1 MAGTDPPIV
10 VGGGAAG
17 LAACRTLEAA
27 GHAPILLEAG
37 DRLGGRLRTEHMAD
51 GTPVDRGFQ
60 VLLTAYPELRRWV
73 DLAALDPV
81 AFIPG
86 AMIRKGNGWK
96 TVADP
101 RRLPGSIL
109 ATLTSG
115 VGTWGDR
122 IRILKLVARACYG
135 DPLSVQDGLTQGTTM
150 GFLKDNGFTDG
161 FIRDFLQPFFSGIF
175 LDGSLSAPP
184 AQFLYT
190 LRMFASGAV
199 VRPRQGIEAVVEQLA
214 GALEK
219 TEVRLG
225 TSVVDTD
232 AQSVG
237 LSDGSRIK
245 GGCVISTIGGREAV
259 EWNAVF
265 NAVFTCGAT
274 AFARPIIGL
283 LPDANCVTNV
293 HFMEDVQGAEG
304 QGMLNVTALPPAP
317 SQADPASMEAH
328 IRRDLDQA
336 GLSVGDMVWHAAIP
350 QALPRLSSVASTPAR
365 LTDEAGVYLAGD
377 HQAAPSLDAA
387 LRSGRLAAEAWMNR
401 VS

>member
-1 MAGTDPPIV
+1 MAGIDRPIV

-37 DRLGGRLRTEHMAD
+37 DHLGGRLRTERMAD

-73 DLAALDPV
+73 DLAALDPI

-86 AMIRKGNGWK
+86 ALIRKGDGWK

-122 IRILKLVARACYG
+122 IRILRVVARACSG
-135 DPLSVQDGLTQGTTM
+135 DPLSVQDGLTEGTTM
-150 GFLKDNGFTDG
+150 EFLQSEGFTDG
-161 FIRDFLQPFFSGIF
+161 FIREFLQPFFSGIF
-175 LDGSLSAPP
+175 LDGSLSPPP

-199 VRPRQGIEAVVEQLA
+199 VRPRKGIEAVVDQLA
-214 GALEK
+214 GGLEK
-219 TEVRLG
+219 TDVRLG
-225 TSVVDTD
+225 TAVVDTE

-237 LSDGSRIK
+237 LADGSRIE
-245 GGCVISTIGGREAV
+245 GSCVISTIGGREAV
-259 EWNAVF
+259 EWNAAF
-265 NAVFTCGAT
+265 NAVFACEAA
-274 AFARPIIGL
+274 AFGRPIIGL
-283 LPDANCVTNV
+283 LPDADCVTNV

-304 QGMLNVTALPPAP
+304 QGLLNVTALPPDP
-317 SQADPASMEAH
+317 SQADPAFMEAH

-377 HQAAPSLDAA
+377 HHAAPSLDAA

>member
-1 MAGTDPPIV
+1 MAGIDRPIV

-37 DRLGGRLRTEHMAD
+37 DRLGGRLRTERMAD

-73 DLAALDPV
+73 DLSALDPV

-122 IRILKLVARACYG
+122 IRILRLVARACSG
-135 DPLSVQDGLTQGTTM
+135 NPLSVQDGLTQGTTM
-150 GFLKDNGFTDG
+150 GFLKDKGFTDS

-199 VRPRQGIEAVVEQLA
+199 VRPRKGIEAVVEQLA
-214 GALEK
+214 SGLEK
-219 TEVRLG
+219 TEVHLG
-225 TSVVDTD
+225 TVVMDTD

-237 LSDGSRIK
+237 LADGRRIE
-245 GGCVISTIGGREAV
+245 GACVISTIGGREAV
-259 EWNAVF
+259 EWNAAF
-265 NAVFTCGAT
+265 NAVFICKAT
-274 AFARPIIGL
+274 AFGQPIIGL
-283 LPDANCVTNV
+283 LPEADCVTNV

-304 QGMLNVTALPPAP
+304 RGMLNVTALPPDPA
-317 SQADPASMEAH
+317 QANPASMEARL
-328 IRRDLDQA
+328 RRDLDRA
-336 GLSVGDMVWHAAIP
+336 GLSVGEMVWHAVIP
-350 QALPRLSSVASTPAR
+350 QALPRLSRVASAPAR
-365 LTDEAGVYLAGD
+365 LKDETGVYLAGD
-377 HQAAPSLDAA
+377 HHAAPSLDAA
-387 LRSGRLAAEAWMNR
+387 LRSGRLAAEAWMNA

>member
-1 MAGTDPPIV
+1 MAGIDRPIV

-37 DRLGGRLRTEHMAD
+37 DRLGGRLRTERMAD

-73 DLAALDPV
+73 DLAALDPI

-86 AMIRKGNGWK
+86 ALIRKGDGWK

-122 IRILKLVARACYG
+122 IRILRVVARACSG
-135 DPLSVQDGLTQGTTM
+135 DPMSVQDGLTEGTTM
-150 GFLKDNGFTDG
+150 EFLQSEGFTDG
-161 FIRDFLQPFFSGIF
+161 FIREFLQPFFSGIF
-175 LDGSLSAPP
+175 LDGSLSPPP

-199 VRPRQGIEAVVEQLA
+199 VRPRKGIEAVADQLA
-214 GALEK
+214 GGLEK

-225 TSVVDTD
+225 TAVVDIE

-237 LSDGSRIK
+237 LADGSRIE
-245 GGCVISTIGGREAV
+245 GSCVISTIGGREAV
-259 EWNAVF
+259 EWNATF
-265 NAVFTCGAT
+265 NAVFACGET
-274 AFARPIIGL
+274 AFGRPIIGL

-304 QGMLNVTALPPAP
+304 EGMLNVTALPPDP
-317 SQADPASMEAH
+317 SQADPAFMEAH

-377 HQAAPSLDAA
+377 HHAAPSLDAA

>member
-1 MAGTDPPIV
+1 MAGTDRPIV

-27 GHAPILLEAG
+27 GHAPFLLEAG
-37 DRLGGRLRTEHMAD
+37 DRLGGRLRTERMAD

-122 IRILKLVARACYG
+122 IRILRLVARACSG
-135 DPLSVQDGLTQGTTM
+135 DPLSVQDDLTQGTTM
-150 GFLKDNGFTDG
+150 GFLKDKGFTDG
-161 FIRDFLQPFFSGIF
+161 FIRDFLKPFFSGIF

-190 LRMFASGAV
+190 LRMFASGVV
-199 VRPRQGIEAVVEQLA
+199 VRPRKGIEAVVDQLT
-214 GALEK
+214 GGLEK
-219 TEVRLG
+219 TEVRLE
-225 TSVVDTD
+225 TSVVDTE

-237 LSDGSRIK
+237 LADGCRIE
-245 GGCVISTIGGREAV
+245 GACVISTIGGREVV
-259 EWNAVF
+259 EWNAAF
-265 NAVFTCGAT
+265 NAVFACGAE
-274 AFARPIIGL
+274 AFGRPFIGL
-283 LPDANCVTNV
+283 LPDADCVTNV
-293 HFMEDVQGAEG
+293 HYMEDVQGAEG
-304 QGMLNVTALPPAP
+304 RGMLNVTALPPD
-317 SQADPASMEAH
+317 QAQVNPASMEAH
-328 IRRDLDQA
+328 IRRDLDRA
-336 GLSVGDMVWHAAIP
+336 GLPVGDMVWHAAIP
-350 QALPRLSSVASTPAR
+350 QALPRLSSVASAPAR

-377 HQAAPSLDAA
+377 HHAAPSLDAA
-387 LRSGRLAAEAWMNR
+387 LRSGRLAAEAWMSA

>member
-1 MAGTDPPIV
+1 MAGTDRPIV

-37 DRLGGRLRTEHMAD
+37 DRLGGRLRTERMAG
-51 GTPVDRGFQ
+51 GTAVDRGFQ

-86 AMIRKGNGWK
+86 AMIRKGGAWK

-122 IRILKLVARACYG
+122 IRILRLVAQACSG
-135 DPLSVQDGLTQGTTM
+135 DPLSVQNGLTQGTTM
-150 GFLKDNGFTDG
+150 TFLRSEGFTDG

-175 LDGSLSAPP
+175 LDASLSAPP

-190 LRMFASGAV
+190 LRMFASGGV

-214 GALEK
+214 GGLEK

-225 TSVVDTD
+225 TAVVDVES
-232 AQSVG
+232 QSVG
-237 LSDGSRIK
+237 LADGSRIE
-245 GGCVISTIGGREAV
+245 GSCIISTIGGRKAV
-259 EWNAVF
+259 EWNAAF
-265 NAVFTCGAT
+265 NAVFACGAT
-274 AFARPIIGL
+274 AFGRPIIGL
-283 LPDANCVTNV
+283 LPDADCVTNV

-304 QGMLNVTALPPAP
+304 RGMLNVTALLPDPA
-317 SQADPASMEAH
+317 QAGPASMEAH
-328 IRRDLDQA
+328 IRRDLDRA
-336 GLSVGDMVWHAAIP
+336 GLPVGDMVWHASIP
-350 QALPRLSSVASTPAR
+350 QALPRMSSVASAPAR

-387 LRSGRLAAEAWMNR
+387 LRSGRLAAEAWMTTL
-401 VS
+401 S

>member
-1 MAGTDPPIV
+1 MAGTDRPIV

-37 DRLGGRLRTEHMAD
+37 DRLGGRLRTERMAD

-73 DLAALDPV
+73 DLAALDPI

-86 AMIRKGNGWK
+86 AMIRKGGGWK
-96 TVADP
+96 TLADP
-101 RRLPGSIL
+101 RRLPGSIF

-122 IRILKLVARACYG
+122 IRILRLVARACSG

-150 GFLKDNGFTDG
+150 EFLKDKGFTDG

-199 VRPRQGIEAVVEQLA
+199 VRPRRGIEAVVEQLA
-214 GALEK
+214 GGLKK

-225 TSVVDTD
+225 TSVVDTQ

-237 LSDGSRIK
+237 LADGSRIE
-245 GGCVISTIGGREAV
+245 GPCVISTIGGREAV
-259 EWNAVF
+259 EWNAAF
-265 NAVFTCGAT
+265 NAVFDCETP
-274 AFARPIIGL
+274 AFGRPIIGL
-283 LPDANCVTNV
+283 VPDADCVTNV
-293 HFMEDVQGAEG
+293 HFMADVQGAEG
-304 QGMLNVTALPPAP
+304 EGMLNVTALPPSKA
-317 SQADPASMEAH
+317 QANPASMEGL
-328 IRRDLDQA
+328 IRRDLERA
-336 GLSVGDMVWHAAIP
+336 GIAVGDMVWHAVIP
-350 QALPRLSSVASTPAR
+350 QALPKLSSVASAPAR
-365 LTDEAGVYLAGD
+365 LRDEAGVYLAGD
-377 HQAAPSLDAA
+377 HLAAPSLDAA
-387 LRSGRLAAEAWMNR
+387 LRSGRLAAKAWMNS
-401 VS
+401 VN

>member
-1 MAGTDPPIV
+1 MAGIDRPIV

-37 DRLGGRLRTEHMAD
+37 DRLGGRLRTERMAD

-73 DLAALDPV
+73 DLAALDPI

-86 AMIRKGNGWK
+86 ALIRKGDGWK

-122 IRILKLVARACYG
+122 IRILRVVARACSG
-135 DPLSVQDGLTQGTTM
+135 DPMSVQDGLTEGTTM
-150 GFLKDNGFTDG
+150 EFLQSEGFTDG
-161 FIRDFLQPFFSGIF
+161 FIREFLQPFFSGIF
-175 LDGSLSAPP
+175 LDGSLSPPGTVSLHAAHVRLGSGGSAPE
-184 AQFLYT
+184 
-190 LRMFASGAV
+190 
-199 VRPRQGIEAVVEQLA
+199 GIEAVADQLA
-214 GALEK
+214 GGLEK

-225 TSVVDTD
+225 TAVVDIE

-237 LSDGSRIK
+237 LADGSRIE
-245 GGCVISTIGGREAV
+245 GSCVISTIGGREAV
-259 EWNAVF
+259 EWNAAF
-265 NAVFTCGAT
+265 NAVFACEAA
-274 AFARPIIGL
+274 AFGRPIIGL

-304 QGMLNVTALPPAP
+304 EGMLNVTALPPDP
-317 SQADPASMEAH
+317 SQADPAFMEAH

-377 HQAAPSLDAA
+377 HHAAPSLDAA

>member
-1 MAGTDPPIV
+1 MAGTDRPIV

-17 LAACRTLEAA
+17 LAACRTLEAV

-37 DRLGGRLRTEHMAD
+37 DRLGGRLRTERMVN

-86 AMIRKGNGWK
+86 AMIRKGGAWK

-122 IRILKLVARACYG
+122 IRILRLVIRACSG
-135 DPLSVQDGLTQGTTM
+135 DPLSVQDGLTQGNTM
-150 GFLKDNGFTDG
+150 EFLRSEGFTDG

-175 LDGSLSAPP
+175 LDGSLSSPP

-199 VRPRQGIEAVVEQLA
+199 VRPRQGIEAVVDQLA
-214 GALEK
+214 EGLEK

-237 LSDGSRIK
+237 LADGSRIE
-245 GGCVISTIGGREAV
+245 GGCVISTIGGREAM
-259 EWNAVF
+259 EWNAAF
-265 NAVFTCGAT
+265 NAVFTSEAR
-274 AFARPIIGL
+274 AFGRPIIGL

-304 QGMLNVTALPPAP
+304 RGMLNVTALSSGPTPLNPA
-317 SQADPASMEAH
+317 AMEAR
-328 IRRDLDQA
+328 IRRDLDRA
-336 GLSVGDMVWHAAIP
+336 GLAVGDLVWHAFIP
-350 QALPRLSSVASTPAR
+350 QALPRLSSVASAPAP

-387 LRSGRLAAEAWMNR
+387 LRSGRLAAEAWINT